1 MKTET
6 TAIAALRTLVLP
18 LALLAACSSS
28 TGPGNN
34 NGGGGNGTDLVVS
47 NATPANGNA
56 TLSGYT
62 VTVDSNSAVQQGPA
76 YYVVVSGTAGS
87 VGHEIGFY
95 ILKSD
100 ESIPN
105 LEHFWGAGSTVDGFT
120 ICDANGGNFPVCSG
134 SNVTADVSA
143 GTVTFNGLV
152 LGAAMGDGDAST
164 LTGTVAF

>member
-1 MKTET
+1 MKTGT
-6 TAIAALRTLVLP
+6 TSRTLAALTTSLV
-18 LALLAACSSS
+18 LLAACSDSS
-28 TGPGNN
+28 GPGNN
-34 NGGGGNGTDLVVS
+34 GGGGGNGTDLVVS
-47 NATPANGNA
+47 NATPTNGNA

-76 YYVVVSGTAGS
+76 YYVVVSGTVGS

-105 LEHFWGAGSTVDGFT
+105 LEHIWGVGNTVDGFT
-120 ICDANGGNFPVCSG
+120 ICDANGGNFPVCDPAH
-134 SNVTADVSA
+134 VTADVSA
-143 GTVTFNGLV
+143 GTVTFSGLV
-152 LGAAMGDGDAST
+152 LGAATGDGDTST